1 MSTKIFESHAHL
13 YQLWR
18 DTCLGVKDSEEKEA
32 NFILDLFKSLN
43 KSPKSVIDLGGGIGV
58 HSKILSS
65 KGFDVTL
72 LDQSE
77 KALQIVRDS
86 YSAIKTI
93 HSSFEEINLQ
103 ENYDAGI
110 CMWSTLSYILDKDH
124 QRNFYTQ
131 LSAHIN
137 DVIVLDQANF
147 YRYSQSFS
155 KTYEGEDDKYKM
167 KILRNWNLNESN
179 LKTTTYTYELFNKET
194 GKTEFIDDGESE
206 QYLTVEELQNYLGSG
221 WKLTH
226 TFGDYS
232 MDSEYNKKT
241 SLRLITVF
249 ERVS

>member
-18 DTCLGVKDSEEKEA
+18 DTCLGVKGSEEKEA
-32 NFILDLFKSLN
+32 NFILDLFKSLG
-43 KSPKSVIDLGGGIGV
+43 KPPKSIIDLGGGIGA

-86 YSAIKTI
+86 YPAIKAI
-93 HSSFEEINLQ
+93 HSSFEGINLE

-110 CMWSTLSYILDKDH
+110 CMWSTLSYILDKNH
-124 QRNFYTQ
+124 QRNFYAQ
-131 LSAHIN
+131 LNTHIN
-137 DVIVLDQANF
+137 NVIVLDQANF

-155 KTYEGEDDKYKM
+155 KTYEGEDEKYKM

-179 LKTTTYTYELFNKET
+179 LKTTTYTYELFNKGT
-194 GKTEFIDDGESE
+194 GKTEIIDDGESE
-206 QYLTVEELQNYLGSG
+206 QYLTVEELQNYLGND

-232 MDSEYNKKT
+232 VDSVYEKGA

-249 ERVS
+249 ERV